1 LKDLG
6 WVHRLGLKISRQG
19 AYPQTP
25 HAVLGFFFWFLGSRR
40 AQGAPIL
47 MFRVSNESLMIRE
60 SNASKKKNFGYPIFL
75 GSLI

>member
-1 LKDLG
+1 
-6 WVHRLGLKISRQG
+6 
-19 AYPQTP
+19 
-25 HAVLGFFFWFLGSRR
+25 
-40 AQGAPIL
+40 L